1 MANKYKRESREELIS
16 RLIKIKIKSPT
27 KLADA
32 LEFRRDQYDL
42 TKKDFAFL
50 LGLTC
55 SNYIEIL
62 KGVRKRLPIDA
73 TKRAYAIGVP
83 VDVLLGEYEDE

>member
-1 MANKYKRESREELIS
+1 MSELYKRESRDELMG
-16 RLIKIKIKSPT
+16 RLLNTKVKSPVR
-27 KLADA
+27 LADA

-42 TKKDFAFL
+42 TKRDFAFL
-50 LGLTC
+50 LGLT
-55 SNYIEIL
+55 SGNYIEIL

>member
-1 MANKYKRESREELIS
+1 MNEIYKRESRDELIC
-16 RLIKIKIKSPT
+16 RLINTKVKSPV
-27 KLADA
+27 KLTDA
-32 LEFRRDQYDL
+32 LEFRRKQYDL
-42 TKKDFAFL
+42 TKRDFAFL
-50 LGLTC
+50 LGIK
-55 SNYIEIL
+55 SGNYIEIL

>member
-1 MANKYKRESREELIS
+1 MDTYKRESRDELMG
-16 RLIKIKIKSPT
+16 RLLNTKVKSPVR
-27 KLADA
+27 LADA

-42 TKKDFAFL
+42 TKRDFAFL
-50 LGLTC
+50 LGLTPG
-55 SNYIEIL
+55 NYIEIL

-83 VDVLLGEYEDE
+83 ADVLLGEYENE